1 MKILLAA
8 VAALAVLGGCATK
21 TPTAEQLRRRPVNVV
36 YKPELLTAESAER
49 SGMVSALLAI
59 DKNGRITHTVWD
71 SKLSPE
77 LVEEAKTHYR
87 PPKTVR
93 VYEKCEAGKCTPL
106 ESYSEQV
113 IAFAVGASKLSQKT
127 EPRFKQLLPPYP
139 LLSIENG
146 EEGKSEICMV
156 VDKDGSSSSP
166 FVEKS
171 SKSKRLDAAARKATA
186 EALKQ
191 ASPPFV
197 PAKMGGKP
205 AAVVTCMPYDFK
217 LYE

>member
-1 MKILLAA
+1 MKMLLAA
-8 VAALAVLGGCATK
+8 VAALAVLSGCATK
-21 TPTAEQLRRRPVNVV
+21 TLTAEQLRRRPVNVV
-36 YKPELLTAESAER
+36 YKPKLLTAESAER
-49 SGMVSALLAI
+49 SGIVSALLAI
-59 DKNGRITHTVWD
+59 DKDGGITQIVWD

-77 LVEEAKTHYR
+77 LIEEAKTHYR

-113 IAFAVGASKLSQKT
+113 IAFAIDASSKLDQKA
-127 EPRFKQLLPPYP
+127 EPRFKQLQPPYP
-139 LLSIENG
+139 QLSEENG
-146 EEGKSEICMV
+146 EEGKSKICMV

-171 SKSKRLDAAARKATA
+171 SRSKRLDVAAQKTTA

-191 ASPPFV
+191 VSPPFV
-197 PAKMGGKP
+197 PTKMGGKP
-205 AAVVTCMPYDFK
+205 AATVVCTTYNFI
-217 LYE
+217 LQ